1 MTRYISLLILCLFS
15 SSWLWAQGSQIS
27 QSSGRI
33 SSGNAVT
40 FDDRYQGVKGT
51 PYIFS
56 EWQKGLVF
64 PSNMD
69 AIHIEYL
76 NFDRH
81 SLELCQKENED
92 SKPSLLNKYL
102 IDSFRVAG
110 TSDTLEFRRVKLPEA
125 SEYLYM
131 ELVYHGGVTLFL
143 DYAKTFNEADY
154 EQSYSADRRYDEYV
168 DTPGHY
174 LQLEQ
179 GGELYFVKKNKKQF
193 SSLFGAYS
201 GQVLEYM
208 KAEKTS
214 LKSREDLISLMQ
226 YYDSIKK

>member
-1 MTRYISLLILCLFS
+1 MNRYISLLILSLFY
-15 SSWLWAQGSQIS
+15 SSWLCAQGSQIS
-27 QSSGRI
+27 QSTGRI
-33 SSGNAVT
+33 SAGNAVT

-56 EWQKGLVF
+56 EWQKGIVF

-69 AIHIEYL
+69 AIFIEFL

-81 SLELCQKENED
+81 SLELCHKENRD

-102 IDSFRVAG
+102 IDSFRVIS
-110 TSDTLEFRRVKLPEA
+110 TNDTLDFLRVKLAEA

-131 ELVYHGGVTLFL
+131 ELVYHGGGNLFL
-143 DYAKTFNEADY
+143 DYGKTFNKADY

-168 DTPGHY
+168 DAPVYY

-179 GGELYFVKKNKKQF
+179 NGELQLIKKNKKQV
-193 SSLFGAYS
+193 SLIFGAYS
-201 GQVLEYM
+201 EQVSDYM
-208 KAEKTS
+208 KKEKTS
-214 LKSREDLISLMQ
+214 LKSRADLISLMQ
-226 YYDSIKK
+226 YYDSIKE